1 MFLPFFW
8 IDSSCMEKLLSKD
21 WKEKMEKLNTSDVA
35 EEQQETSAIDPIWN
49 VYIYFLKSELTHF
62 QKNSR
67 NNNSNTGLVTLVRWH

>member
-1 MFLPFFW
+1 
-8 IDSSCMEKLLSKD
+8 
-21 WKEKMEKLNTSDVA
+21 MEKLNTSDLLG
-35 EEQQETSAIDPIWN
+35 EIKGISLDPIWN